1 MMDLCVPSLLKGQ
14 IHVVLREHGL
24 DFQSRVWASLINIFF
39 PTQQLV
45 MISNAD
51 CALSHMV

>member
-1 MMDLCVPSLLKGQ
+1 MDLCVPSLLKGQ

-51 CALSHMV
+51 CALSHMA